1 MTLNSPTFQWSI
13 ASEQEISIKELLEKY
28 TDDHELLKYVLM
40 AKSEEDK
47 RQTAKAI
54 LKTEQA
60 RIHLRRLDL
69 QLAKEQKPRRAPY
82 HVPHLAPVRPD
93 DSSYPHSAH
102 PLCRPYLATPVSP
115 TDNKKRNS
123 LDDQHHKVM
132 SALKA
137 KLQRG
142 PLAYEKRQRTL
153 PTPPRLPPIDTCIG
167 RSFVNRHL

>member
-1 MTLNSPTFQWSI
+1 
-13 ASEQEISIKELLEKY
+13 
-28 TDDHELLKYVLM
+28 M

-69 QLAKEQKPRRAPY
+69 QLAKEQKPRHAPY

-102 PLCRPYLATPVSP
+102 PLCRPYLATPS
-115 TDNKKRNS
+115 
-123 LDDQHHKVM
+123 
-132 SALKA
+132 
-137 KLQRG
+137 
-142 PLAYEKRQRTL
+142 
-153 PTPPRLPPIDTCIG
+153 
-167 RSFVNRHL
+167 